1 MVIERIRAGAKLKL
15 VGQWMQIPATG
26 ISIDSMQ
33 VVDSDRVTPGDVH
46 DKRDKLV
53 KSLECEPRL
62 TL

>member
-26 ISIDSMQ
+26 TSIDSMQ

-46 DKRDKLV
+46 GKSGKLV
-53 KSLECEPRL
+53 NPL
-62 TL
+62 